1 MNPALQEM
9 QKGRWNYCSGLWR
22 SVKGFLTQT
31 ENFRIL
37 EAEKEEDKMEL
48 RETFPFW
55 DQLSAS
61 QQALITQRAVLREV
75 PAGAVLSG
83 AGTDCVGLLVL
94 RSGRLRAYVL
104 SQDGR
109 EVTLYRLTAGEI
121 CLFSASCVLGTA
133 QMDLTVEA
141 EQDSTVWVIPPDVF
155 RQISHESAAAAGYVN
170 TLMARR
176 FSEVMWLVEQVMWQ
190 SMDRRLAAFLL
201 EESELE
207 HTDTLRLTHE
217 QIANH
222 LGTAREVVTRMLRY
236 FQSEGMVRLS
246 RGTVVITDRRRLEA
260 LRPASV

>member
-22 SVKGFLTQT
+22 SVKDFLTQT

-190 SMDRRLAAFLL
+190 SMDCRLAAFLL

-222 LGTAREVVTRMLRY
+222 LGTAREVV
-236 FQSEGMVRLS
+236 LS
-246 RGTVVITDRRRLEA
+246 LIHI
-260 LRPASV
+260 

>member
-155 RQISHESAAAAGYVN
+155 RQISHESAAATGYVN

-246 RGTVVITDRRRLEA
+246 RGTVAITDRRRLEA

>member
-1 MNPALQEM
+1 M
-9 QKGRWNYCSGLWR
+9 
-22 SVKGFLTQT
+22 
-31 ENFRIL
+31 
-37 EAEKEEDKMEL
+37 
-48 RETFPFW
+48 
-55 DQLSAS
+55 
-61 QQALITQRAVLREV
+61 
-75 PAGAVLSG
+75 
-83 AGTDCVGLLVL
+83 GLLVL

-246 RGTVVITDRRRLEA
+246 RGTVAITDRRRLEA

>member
-48 RETFPFW
+48 RETVPFW

-246 RGTVVITDRRRLEA
+246 RGTVAITDRRRLEA

>member
-155 RQISHESAAAAGYVN
+155 RQISHESAVAAGYVN

-246 RGTVVITDRRRLEA
+246 RGTVAITDRRRLEA

>member
-1 MNPALQEM
+1 
-9 QKGRWNYCSGLWR
+9 
-22 SVKGFLTQT
+22 
-31 ENFRIL
+31 
-37 EAEKEEDKMEL
+37 MEL

-55 DQLSAS
+55 DQLSAA

-155 RQISHESAAAAGYVN
+155 RQIARVGSGGRLCQYAHGPAVFRGDVAGGAGDVAEHGPPPGRLFAGGERAAASG
-170 TLMARR
+170 
-176 FSEVMWLVEQVMWQ
+176 
-190 SMDRRLAAFLL
+190 
-201 EESELE
+201 
-207 HTDTLRLTHE
+207 
-217 QIANH
+217 
-222 LGTAREVVTRMLRY
+222 
-236 FQSEGMVRLS
+236 
-246 RGTVVITDRRRLEA
+246 
-260 LRPASV
+260 

>member
-1 MNPALQEM
+1 
-9 QKGRWNYCSGLWR
+9 
-22 SVKGFLTQT
+22 
-31 ENFRIL
+31 
-37 EAEKEEDKMEL
+37 MEL

-236 FQSEGMVRLS
+236 FQTEGMVRLS
-246 RGTVVITDRRRLEA
+246 RGTVAITDRRRLEA